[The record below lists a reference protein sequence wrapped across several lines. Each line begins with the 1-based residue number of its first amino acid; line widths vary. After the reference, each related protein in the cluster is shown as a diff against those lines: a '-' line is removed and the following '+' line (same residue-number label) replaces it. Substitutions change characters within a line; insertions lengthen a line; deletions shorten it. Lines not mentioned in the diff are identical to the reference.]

1 MSESLYIYFFKPGW
15 IITLSKDISMNNRRN
30 ASTRKI
36 DLLHQ
41 LAIFLVKKRIMPSQ
55 VSILSSVFSLVA
67 ALLFISASSHKDS
80 TLHLSL
86 ENQILLLTLAL
97 IGIQLRLACNL
108 IDGLM
113 ATEGAL
119 KTKSSE
125 LFNDVPDRLSD
136 VMILLGVG
144 YFAQQ
149 LTLSWLACVL
159 ALSTAY
165 IRVLGASL
173 TGKHDFVGPMAKQNR
188 MLVITLGTLSTIFEI
203 ALDLKI
209 GYFLYLSLIVICLGS
224 ALTCARRLYRIYL
237 ILEKG

>member
-55 VSILSSVFSLVA
+55 VSILSSVFSLAA

-149 LTLSWLACVL
+149 LTLSV
-159 ALSTAY
+159 
-165 IRVLGASL
+165 R
-173 TGKHDFVGPMAKQNR
+173 
-188 MLVITLGTLSTIFEI
+188 
-203 ALDLKI
+203 
-209 GYFLYLSLIVICLGS
+209 
-224 ALTCARRLYRIYL
+224 
-237 ILEKG
+237 